1 MNQYKKVM
9 FLTGNNLTQ
18 QTLFKC
24 ERGSVKIIQESS
36 ILSAAVAV
44 GGYSPGWVSSHVL
57 TNQLLMWDTP
67 EVFAAILTV

>member
-44 GGYSPGWVSSHVL
+44 GGY
-57 TNQLLMWDTP
+57 
-67 EVFAAILTV
+67 